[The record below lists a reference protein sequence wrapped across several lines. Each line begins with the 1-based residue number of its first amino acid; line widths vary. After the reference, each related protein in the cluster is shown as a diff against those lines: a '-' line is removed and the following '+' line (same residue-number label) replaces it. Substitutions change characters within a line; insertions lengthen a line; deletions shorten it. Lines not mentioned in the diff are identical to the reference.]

1 VLLLIEA
8 KPEAEEICKT
18 IKEIAAALM
27 AGVGP
32 QRSRKIW
39 AASSDLAREH
49 FLGDRLFVVR
59 EGAVRFLMGGSLFM
73 LYEEGDLLGLDLQQ
87 NLSGVSFATDFAV
100 TVEEFSREQFLK
112 TVLGHPEL
120 SKLWLEYLNLQ
131 ARLFLLVSAQQMK
144 STLQTETA
152 VDQYKK
158 GDVIIKQGSQGRE
171 VFTMIEGSA
180 DVMVDG
186 VKVGEIRP
194 NQIFGALAAM
204 TGTHRSASVVA
215 QQDCTV
221 VSLPE
226 DHFIDLIRSRPETV
240 MQLCREMAETIMA
253 LNHKVVEGVK
263 PPLASSLKSR
273 N

>member
-1 VLLLIEA
+1 MLLLIES
-8 KPEAEEICKT
+8 KPEAEEICRK
-18 IKEIAAALM
+18 IKEISAALI

-32 QRSRKIW
+32 QRTRRIW
-39 AASSDLAREH
+39 AASEDLAREH
-49 FLGDRLFVVR
+49 FSGDRLYVIR

-73 LYEEGDLLGLDLQQ
+73 LYEENDLLGLDIQQ

-100 TVEEFSREQFLK
+100 TVEEFSREQFLR

-144 STLQTETA
+144 SSVQSETA
-152 VDQYKK
+152 VEQYKI
-158 GDVIIKQGSQGRE
+158 GDVIIKQGSQGRD
-171 VFTMIEGSA
+171 VYTLIEGGA

-186 VKVGEIRP
+186 IKVGEIRP

-204 TGTHRSASVVA
+204 TGTDRSASVVA
-215 QQDCTV
+215 HKECTV

-263 PPLASSLKSR
+263 PQLAASLKSKK
-273 N
+273 